1 MVTLRFFHLSD
12 LHIGRQLHHYNLIE
26 DQRKVLKEIAS
37 YAAKL
42 HPDAVV
48 IAGDIYDKSVPSA
61 EAVTVFDEFLTAL
74 SAVEPSIPILIISG
88 NHDSPERLSYAS
100 GFLKAHH
107 IFVAGTAPEHG
118 GEHLPTV
125 TLTDEFG
132 EVDFY
137 LLPFLK
143 PSYVKDVWEEDAPE
157 SSSEAV
163 RMLIEREDI
172 DFAGRRNVLISHQF
186 YTGEGIEP
194 GTCDS
199 ETVAVG
205 GIDNVD
211 TGPVKPF
218 DYVALGHLHGAQI
231 VGENHIQYCGT
242 PMKYS
247 VSEHAH
253 NKSLA
258 MVILREK
265 GEEAEVVRLPLH
277 AVRDVRKK
285 RGMLRE
291 ILSQPQE
298 DGRDDYVSITLTDE
312 TEPYKPKEQL
322 EKIYS
327 HILEVRIDNEQI
339 RQKLTEF
346 DEEIILK
353 SPMDA
358 FCDFYAEIQGRELGD
373 EEVEILEQVID
384 RALEEENYR

>member
-1 MVTLRFFHLSD
+1 MRFFHLSD
-12 LHIGRQLHHYNLIE
+12 LHIGRQLHHYNLID
-26 DQRKVLKEIAS
+26 DQRKVLGEIAA
-37 YAAKL
+37 YAADL

-74 SAVEPSIPILIISG
+74 SAIEPSIPILVISG

-107 IFVAGTAPEHG
+107 IYVAGNAPEHG
-118 GEHLPTV
+118 REHISKV
-125 TLTDEFG
+125 TLADEYG

-143 PSYVKDVWEEDAPE
+143 PSYVRNVWEGCGPE
-157 SSSEAV
+157 SSSDAI

-172 DFAGRRNVLISHQF
+172 DYAGRRNVLISHQF
-186 YTGEGIEP
+186 YTGDGIRP

-199 ETVAVG
+199 ETIAVG
-205 GIDNVD
+205 GTDNVD

-218 DYVALGHLHGAQI
+218 DYVALGHLHGAQE
-231 VGENHIQYCGT
+231 VGVSHIQYCGT

-247 VSEHAH
+247 VSESGHD
-253 NKSLA
+253 KSLA
-258 MVILREK
+258 MVILRAK
-265 GEEAEVVRLPLH
+265 GEGAEVARLPLH
-277 AVRDVRKK
+277 PVRDVRKK
-285 RGMLRE
+285 RGKLQD

-298 DGRDDYVSITLTDE
+298 EGRDDYVSITLTDE

-327 HILEVRIDNEQI
+327 HILEVRIDNERI

-346 DEEIILK
+346 DKELVLK

-358 FCDFYAEIQGRELGD
+358 FADFYAKMQGRELGD
-373 EEVEILEQVID
+373 EEEEILEQVID
-384 RALEEENYR
+384 RAGEEENCR